1 MRNKTNPANAR
12 NQRFEVVN
20 PTRIGINFMNNI
32 ENTPSKFSNYEKYA
46 LTIGGL
52 FEKDCIDD

>member
-1 MRNKTNPANAR
+1 
-12 NQRFEVVN
+12 
-20 PTRIGINFMNNI
+20 MNNI

-46 LTIGGL
+46 FTIGGL